1 MFSCAV
7 FTCAVLHVLFYMC
20 SFLHMFF
27 YICFLVYCHLT
38 NIYEPVY
45 VIVFSCCLCVW
56 VCFAQ
61 AVLARENMKAKYCNL
76 CDLWLNGRFKFVQHL
91 KRCKHH
97 KNAHFWIFTRYRRL
111 CYEFEVEAAR
121 QDKKKRT
128 LRERLRIK
136 QKLFE
141 IVHCRCNLTCLCGK
155 MSTLEPGCQRAVHNR
170 A

>member
-1 MFSCAV
+1 MERCFYMCC
-7 FTCAVLHVLFYMC
+7 FTCAVLHVFFFTYM
-20 SFLHMFF
+20 F

-61 AVLARENMKAKYCNL
+61 AVSARENMKAKYCNL

-97 KNAHFWIFTRYRRL
+97 KKAHFWIFSRGIADYVTNLKLRL
-111 CYEFEVEAAR
+111 HV
-121 QDKKKRT
+121 KTKRSG
-128 LRERLRIK
+128 
-136 QKLFE
+136 
-141 IVHCRCNLTCLCGK
+141 RCVK
-155 MSTLEPGCQRAVHNR
+155 DFV
-170 A
+170 